1 VLGAT
6 HWMAER
12 IMSKH
17 IDSEQKL
24 EQLFNQALRGLSL
37 RRAPGTLELRVV
49 NELQRRAALPWW
61 HVSFTHWPVVPR
73 VAFVLI
79 CIALVAATI
88 LGGVSAF
95 VGAQPL
101 NEFAALALS
110 WAHPFLA
117 VMASTGGVT
126 ALLVRVIPPL
136 WLYGGMTLGIMLYL
150 ALFGLGAAAYR
161 TLYLRPTWVGDD
173 L

>member
-1 VLGAT
+1 
-6 HWMAER
+6 MAEI

-24 EQLFNQALRGLSL
+24 ERALAQALKGLPL

-49 NELQRRAALPWW
+49 DELQRRAALPWW
-61 HVSFTHWPVVPR
+61 RVSFVHWPAAPR
-73 VAFVLI
+73 VAFVAV

-88 LGGVSAF
+88 LGGVFALGDRSFGEA
-95 VGAQPL
+95 
-101 NEFAALALS
+101 AALVLS
-110 WAHPFLA
+110 WVHPFLA
-117 VMASTGGVT
+117 VVSSAGGVAT
-126 ALLVRVIPPL
+126 LLLGIIPPL
-136 WLYGGMTLGIMLYL
+136 WLYGGMALGIMLYV

-161 TLYLRPTWVGDD
+161 TLYLQPSSAGDD